1 MVVYTFTTYVVIL
14 LAMND
19 MAYRI
24 RTTRQQAGLSQAQL
38 ATETCLTQQM
48 ISKLESGQS
57 RSTSAIFSI
66 ARVLGV
72 CAEWLWL
79 GGDKTISQPFDHDLA
94 RAWQNLSEEQRAEI
108 SDHIM
113 SLSTELPSK

>member
-1 MVVYTFTTYVVIL
+1 
-14 LAMND
+14 

-38 ATETCLTQQM
+38 ATETRLTQQM

-57 RSTSAIFSI
+57 RSTSAIFAI
-66 ARVLGV
+66 ARALGV

-94 RAWQNLSEEQRAEI
+94 HAWQNLSEEQRAEI